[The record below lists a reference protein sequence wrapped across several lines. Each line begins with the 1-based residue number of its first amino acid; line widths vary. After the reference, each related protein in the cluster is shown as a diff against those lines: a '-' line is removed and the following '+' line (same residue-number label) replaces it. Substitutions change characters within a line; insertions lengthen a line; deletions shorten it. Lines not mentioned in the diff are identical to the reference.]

1 MQRLKSLIPDAKSF
15 EPITGS
21 GSNRRYWRVVR
32 ADGTSVIGA
41 IGTVTTE
48 NDAFIYLSGYFSSRD
63 LPVPRILAV
72 SPDRTA
78 YVQEDLG
85 DTCLLDRITDTA
97 LVAKTI
103 DMLPRFQINGA
114 LGLDFSRCHPVPEMD
129 MTSVMWDLNYFKYCY
144 LKLTGLEIDE
154 PRLEKEFQSLASC
167 LLMAKPW
174 GFMVR
179 DFQSRNVMIRDNM
192 PYLIDFQGGRRGPV
206 HYDVASF
213 LWQARAGLS
222 AEFRNS
228 MVERYIA
235 ASGVDAE
242 EFRTSL
248 PFFVIFRMLQVLGA
262 YGFRGYHERKPA
274 FMQQIPA
281 ALTNLREAMNPA
293 VFPYLSEIT
302 DTLLSRHA
310 THSSVGSDNDA
321 NGILTVEVLS
331 FSYKKGLPAD
341 MSGNGGGFVFD
352 CRAIHNPGRYE
363 PYKQLTGKD
372 APVAEFLEN
381 DGEVFTFLDHCCA
394 LVDHAVERYLKRGF
408 THLQIAFGCTGGQ
421 HRSVYCAAAMAAR
434 LREKFAGQPIAVTET
449 HREQPSLRP

>member
-154 PRLEKEFQSLASC
+154 PRLEKEFQALASC

-179 DFQSRNVMIRDNM
+179 DFQ
-192 PYLIDFQGGRRGPV
+192 
-206 HYDVASF
+206 
-213 LWQARAGLS
+213 
-222 AEFRNS
+222 
-228 MVERYIA
+228 
-235 ASGVDAE
+235 
-242 EFRTSL
+242 
-248 PFFVIFRMLQVLGA
+248 
-262 YGFRGYHERKPA
+262 
-274 FMQQIPA
+274 
-281 ALTNLREAMNPA
+281 
-293 VFPYLSEIT
+293 
-302 DTLLSRHA
+302 
-310 THSSVGSDNDA
+310 
-321 NGILTVEVLS
+321 
-331 FSYKKGLPAD
+331 
-341 MSGNGGGFVFD
+341 
-352 CRAIHNPGRYE
+352 
-363 PYKQLTGKD
+363 
-372 APVAEFLEN
+372 
-381 DGEVFTFLDHCCA
+381 
-394 LVDHAVERYLKRGF
+394 
-408 THLQIAFGCTGGQ
+408 
-421 HRSVYCAAAMAAR
+421 
-434 LREKFAGQPIAVTET
+434 
-449 HREQPSLRP
+449 